1 MINED
6 IAGKTVR
13 LAISMSKLSGKN
25 LYQGLKKFAEY
36 ARKKVGQLQEIV
48 EQKAAEKDAAVTGKQ
63 SVKDL
68 IQQGQTLNSMDIS
81 DEGIRDFFRIAKKY
95 GVDYAV
101 VKDTSG
107 EQPKY
112 VVFFKAKDIDVIEQV
127 LREYAA
133 KRTMKQERQDK
144 ASVREKLKKFR
155 KIAKNMARKERE
167 KRKEYAR

>member
-1 MINED
+1 MN
-6 IAGKTVR
+6 
-13 LAISMSKLSGKN
+13 SK
-25 LYQGLKKFAEY
+25 
-36 ARKKVGQLQEIV
+36 
-48 EQKAAEKDAAVTGKQ
+48 
-63 SVKDL
+63 
-68 IQQGQTLNSMDIS
+68 DIS
-81 DEGIRDFFRIAKKY
+81 DEGSRDFFRIAKKY

-112 VVFFKAKDIDVIEQV
+112 VVFFKAKDVDVIEQV

-167 KRKEYAR
+167 KRKEYER